1 MCLREAKSFVF
12 PSFHRVITAQ
22 RSQLHQPRNPV
33 YNTLNSFFFVWCFKH
48 KACFY
53 ICALHERSDLTENI
67 QNQSHNE
74 KGKPQEINQS
84 QLSETYSIVTYEYN
98 AGELLFSS

>member
-1 MCLREAKSFVF
+1 MLNVTSDVDSPLGGAISANMLEG
-12 PSFHRVITAQ
+12 H
-22 RSQLHQPRNPV
+22 LHQSRNPV

-98 AGELLFSS
+98 AGELLFFS